1 MSRSEKISSVIL
13 ILFGLFVAYYS
24 LTYLKLGILIRPGAG
39 FIPFYI
45 GVALTVLG
53 LVWFF
58 HALLTRKLPS
68 SNEAGCADVP
78 TAVEPVRNII
88 LFRLLPA
95 VLFTILYAWL
105 FEKIGYFVSTL
116 LFMVGWQKVVEK
128 EGWLKTAVIAVLCA
142 GAMYGLFAYLLKIAL
157 PTGLWFT

>member
-1 MSRSEKISSVIL
+1 M
-13 ILFGLFVAYYS
+13 
-24 LTYLKLGILIRPGAG
+24 
-39 FIPFYI
+39 
-45 GVALTVLG
+45 
-53 LVWFF
+53 
-58 HALLTRKLPS
+58 
-68 SNEAGCADVP
+68 P